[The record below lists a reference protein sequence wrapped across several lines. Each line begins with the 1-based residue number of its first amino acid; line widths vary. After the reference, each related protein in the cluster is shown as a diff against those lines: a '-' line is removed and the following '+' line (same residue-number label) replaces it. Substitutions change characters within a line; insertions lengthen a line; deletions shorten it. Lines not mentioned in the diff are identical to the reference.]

1 MHTLLIAINKLKYLA
16 RLILTL
22 FHNDVN
28 LLRSFYYKKQKRR
41 TVELYVKKRNA
52 LTVAKQYT

>member
-28 LLRSFYYKKQKRR
+28 LLRSFYYIKQKRR

>member
-22 FHNDVN
+22 FHNEVN
-28 LLRSFYYKKQKRR
+28 LLRFFYYIKQKRR
-41 TVELYVKKRNA
+41 TAELYAQKRNA